1 MKKYAPELNKV
12 DVQDKVILYEVLG
25 FILAI
30 VICWLTELID
40 PPFSF
45 AQVIIETVS
54 ISLLGYLVI
63 SNTTNIIR
71 RIKYLEGFY
80 VVCAECKQVRIKE
93 KWCPIEELVVHKS
106 DIRISHSICPPCAQ
120 KLYGDLYDKS

>member
-1 MKKYAPELNKV
+1 MKSFAPELTKV
-12 DVQDKVILYEVLG
+12 YVKETVVLFEVLG
-25 FILAI
+25 FFAAIL
-30 VICWLTELID
+30 ICWLTELID

-93 KWCPIEELVVHKS
+93 KWRPIEELVVHKS
-106 DIRISHSICPPCAQ
+106 DIRISHSICPPCAR
-120 KLYGDLYDKS
+120 KLYGDLDDES